1 MMTPIKSI
9 KLGEY
14 QLDIF
19 HHVYEPAEDTYMV
32 IDNLHIIKKQSKI
45 LDLGSGSGAL
55 GIMAYPYAKRIISID
70 FSPFAV
76 ENTKWNFKKNNM
88 YQKSNVIQANY
99 LEKLPINY
107 KFDVILFN
115 PPYLPDSNED
125 TQDKWLRKS
134 WAIGKGIDAING
146 AFKQN
151 IQYIIKPNGFVLM
164 ISSSITQLD
173 KVFSIIERYRFKARI
188 IDKKSY
194 FLEKL
199 YLIKATKI

>member
-9 KLGEY
+9 RLGEY
-14 QLDIF
+14 QIDIF
-19 HHVYEPAEDTYMV
+19 PHVYEPAEDTYMV

-45 LDLGSGSGAL
+45 LDLGSGSGIL
-55 GIMAYPYAKRIISID
+55 GIMAYPYAKIIISID

-76 ENTKWNFKKNNM
+76 ENTKWNFKKNNR

-115 PPYLPDSNED
+115 PPYLPESNED
-125 TQDKWLRKS
+125 SYDKWLRKS

-173 KVFSIIERYRFKARI
+173 KVFSILEHYGFKARI
-188 IDKKSY
+188 IDETSY
-194 FLEKL
+194 FFEKL
-199 YLIKATKI
+199 YLIKATKR